1 MVGVSEKGE
10 KCISGI
16 QEEDSGGVRGL
27 GLGQVGPG
35 LRRLVKLMTQTAFSL
50 TGHLV
55 GICGLAEAMWTQSP
69 ANKRISVPTLLQS
82 VPCQT

>member
-1 MVGVSEKGE
+1 MDFRN
-10 KCISGI
+10 

-50 TGHLV
+50 TGQLV
-55 GICGLAEAMWTQSP
+55 GICRLAEA
-69 ANKRISVPTLLQS
+69 V
-82 VPCQT
+82 